1 MSVRLRFLGTG
12 NAFADG
18 GRSHA
23 AILVSAPEGRILLD
37 CGGTSLPPLRLAC
50 DPTEIGSVAI
60 THLHG
65 DHFGGLPY
73 LVMQQ
78 KFSPRKAPLL
88 IGGPPSLEKRYLAS
102 ALALYADFYNTPI
115 SFEVRFTV
123 LGERPVRLGA
133 ADVSAHPVEH
143 VPESEPH
150 GLRVR
155 IGGKLIAYSG
165 DAKWG
170 AALPVLADGADLFIC
185 EATTYDRPDP
195 VHISA
200 TELMQHRGELRCA
213 RVITT
218 HLGSESIA
226 HLSSFGVE
234 HAEDGMEIVL

>member
-1 MSVRLRFLGTG
+1 VSVGVHFLGTG

-37 CGGTSLPPLRLAC
+37 CGGSSLPPLRRVC
-50 DPTEIGSVAI
+50 DPTTIDAI
-60 THLHG
+60 AVTHLHG

-73 LVMQQ
+73 FVMQQ
-78 KFSPRKAPLL
+78 KFAPRTRPLL
-88 IGGPPSLEKRYLAS
+88 IGGPPSLENRYLDS
-102 ALALYADFYNTPI
+102 AIALYADFYNTPI
-115 SFEVRFTV
+115 GFEIRFTV
-123 LGERPVRLGA
+123 LGERPVRLGPA
-133 ADVSAHPVEH
+133 EVSAHPVEH

-155 IGGKLIAYSG
+155 IGGKLIGYSG
-165 DAKWG
+165 DAKWS
-170 AALPVLADGADLFIC
+170 AALPLLADGADLFIC

-200 TELMQHRGELRCA
+200 KELMQHRGELRCS

-226 HLSSFGVE
+226 HLASFGVE
-234 HAEDGMEIVL
+234 HAEDGMEIEL